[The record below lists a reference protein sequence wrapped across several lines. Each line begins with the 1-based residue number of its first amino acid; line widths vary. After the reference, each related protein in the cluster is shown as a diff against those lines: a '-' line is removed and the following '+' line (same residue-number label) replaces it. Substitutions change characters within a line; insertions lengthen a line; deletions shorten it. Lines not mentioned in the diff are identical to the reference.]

1 MWIFTSL
8 HKQKKCIWVVC
19 VASFLKQMSNHIWSY
34 LFHSRLL
41 ERFLGKRDALLPFW
55 IFQNMILEAWSL
67 HLFSFI
73 CQDTCLLT
81 AETFFWKN
89 SKLFHFT
96 FLTLG
101 PKTAWRERSIW
112 KRLQE
117 TPSCQ
122 EGSSFKILAFK
133 AISGPQLRSHPD
145 CCFWWIHSPII
156 LPDPGSIEC
165 NEVWQRDVPE
175 YKANSKVTHTFR
187 IYEPI

>member
-8 HKQKKCIWVVC
+8 HKQNKCIWVVC

-41 ERFLGKRDALLPFW
+41 ERFLGKQGCTVTFL
-55 IFQNMILEAWSL
+55 N
-67 HLFSFI
+67 FSEYDIRGLKSAFVFFHMPGYVSTD
-73 CQDTCLLT
+73 CWN
-81 AETFFWKN
+81 FFWKN
-89 SKLFHFT
+89 SKSFHFT

-122 EGSSFKILAFK
+122 EGSSFK